1 MEEQA
6 RLLNVSGLYTSYGR
20 IPMLMN
26 VSVELHEGSVCCVL
40 GANGAGKSTLVKAIL
55 GMVKADQG
63 SMLFKGQD
71 ITNWPTHK
79 RIAAGI
85 QVASAATGTFSKM
98 SVETNLRLGAY
109 NIDDPKLLAE
119 RLEEIYASFPVL
131 KARLK
136 QKAGTLSG
144 GERTMLAIA
153 RAVINKPALLIMDE
167 PSLGLAPIVV
177 DEVFR
182 IVKRLNQNEKIS
194 IMLVEQN
201 AKKAL
206 SVSHFGYI
214 IQKGQ
219 IIFSGDP
226 DALKSSEYL
235 ENPVM

>member
-1 MEEQA
+1 MEA
-6 RLLNVSGLYTSYGR
+6 MNLLDVNGLFTSYGR

-26 VSVELHEGSVCCVL
+26 VSVALSEGCACCVL

-63 SMLFKGQD
+63 SIFYKGQD
-71 ITNWPTHK
+71 ITAWPTNK

-85 QVASAATGTFSKM
+85 QVASAATGTFTKM
-98 SVETNLRLGAY
+98 SVETNLKLGAY
-109 NIDDPKLLAE
+109 NINDPKLLAE

-131 KARLK
+131 KQRLN

-153 RAVINKPALLIMDE
+153 RAVINKPSLLIMDE

-182 IVKRLNQNEKIS
+182 IVRRLNQNEKIT

-206 SVSHFGYI
+206 AVSHAGYI

-219 IIFSGDP
+219 IIFSGDTET
-226 DALKSSEYL
+226 LKNSEFL